1 MNKEHFLSE
10 LSRRLDGLNGNDLY
24 RTLEYYAEMIDD
36 RVEDGMSEE
45 AAVAALGDLEAI
57 AREIMQDAPAR
68 ESAKRE
74 ESDEADEQDVRSSP
88 ASCVESIW
96 IPWTRISSCAAQSC
110 PRARAAWWRTLRTCS
125 AAWRTAR

>member
-1 MNKEHFLSE
+1 MNKEQFLSE

-36 RVEDGMSEE
+36 RMEEGMSEE
-45 AAVAALGDLEAI
+45 AAVAALGDAEAI

-74 ESDEADEQDVRSSP
+74 ERG
-88 ASCVESIW
+88 ESGW
-96 IPWTRISSCAAQSC
+96 IPGTRISSCAAQSC
-110 PRARAAWWRTLRTCS
+110 PRAPAASWRTLRTCA